1 MLLTRIG
8 LIGLKVR
15 AFVLRFAHALGE
27 GRTMQYSVR
36 LAAGLCGVFGCL
48 LLGVGSVQAK
58 RVALIVGNA
67 DYKVGPLQN
76 PVNDAT
82 AIADALRNKL
92 RFDNVI
98 LKRNVGAE
106 AFRVALGEFRQQ
118 AMGAD
123 LAVIYFAGHGIEIG
137 GRNFLIPV
145 DATLAQVGDVEL
157 QAIALDTVLKQLGG
171 VRKLRLVILDACRN
185 NPFAIAGAKR
195 NLIRGLSRVEPEDN
209 TLIAYAAKDGTTA
222 DDGPGR
228 LHSPFT
234 EALLTHI
241 GTPGVDVRFL
251 FAHVRN
257 EVMKMTHREQQP
269 HLYGTLGP
277 DQLFLLPP
285 IPTVEDA
292 KPGVGTGPSSETA
305 SAKARA
311 EAAKLRAEAE
321 IAQAEAARLKSR
333 TEMERAKAEAER
345 VAAELAKARAETE
358 LARAQAAAARA
369 ETERARE
376 RAEKERQAFVPSP
389 VTDTTSLFS
398 PAAVPSF
405 SCRDYAATPLSSPN
419 KNPQTDMLC
428 IDPQAARADLEMGKV
443 YEDSIRG
450 LTGSARRAAVARQR
464 EWIRERDRRCPASW
478 SDLSL
483 PERRRQIAQ
492 CLIRETSARMR
503 ELRR

>member
-1 MLLTRIG
+1 
-8 LIGLKVR
+8 
-15 AFVLRFAHALGE
+15 
-27 GRTMQYSVR
+27 MQYFVR
-36 LAAGLCGVFGCL
+36 LAAGLCGLLACL
-48 LLGVGSVQAK
+48 LLSAGSAQAR
-58 RVALIVGNA
+58 RVALIIGNA

-82 AIADALRNKL
+82 AIADAFENKL

-98 LKRNVGAE
+98 LKKNVGAE
-106 AFRVALGEFRQQ
+106 AFRVALGEFRQR
-118 AMGAD
+118 ATGAD

-145 DATLAQVGDVEL
+145 DATLAQAGDVEL
-157 QAIALDTVLKQLGG
+157 QAIALDTVLKQVAGA
-171 VRKLRLVILDACRN
+171 RKLRLVILDACRN
-185 NPFAIAGAKR
+185 NPFAVAGAKR
-195 NLIRGLSRVEPEDN
+195 NVIRGLSRIEPEDN

-228 LHSPFT
+228 AHSPFT
-234 EALLTHI
+234 EALLTHVAR
-241 GTPGVDVRFL
+241 PGVDVRFL

-285 IPTVEDA
+285 TVAIESA
-292 KPGVGTGPSSETA
+292 KPVVGHGPSSETA
-305 SAKARA
+305 KETSAKERA
-311 EAAKLRAEAE
+311 EAAKAREESE
-321 IAQAEAARLKSR
+321 IAHAEVARLKAR
-333 TEMERAKAEAER
+333 TEMEQAKAQAER
-345 VAAELAKARAETE
+345 AAAELAKARAEAE

-369 ETERARE
+369 EAERARE
-376 RAEKERQAFVPSP
+376 RPEKETQAFVPP
-389 VTDTTSLFS
+389 TVIDTTSLFS

-405 SCRDYAATPLSSPN
+405 SCRDYAAMPLSSPS

-450 LTGSARRAAVARQR
+450 LTGPARRNAVARQR

-483 PERRRQIAQ
+483 PARRQQIAQ
-492 CLIRETSARMR
+492 CLIREAHARMR